1 MPDDRAQNLVSTIDE
16 ALKDHNEQDREDL
29 ATKAFV
35 KDEISASTQSLKDQ
49 IRDLEVKMTRS
60 IYLVNLIQF
69 LAIVASIITIFAFL
83 RK

>member
-1 MPDDRAQNLVSTIDE
+1 MPDDRAQNLVSTINE
-16 ALKDHNEQDREDL
+16 ALNDHSGQDREDL
-29 ATKAFV
+29 ATNAFV
-35 KDEISASTQSLKDQ
+35 KGEIQSVRDQ
-49 IRDLEVKMTRS
+49 IRDLEVRMTRS